1 METMQVTVRDRS
13 REAPWGQGLTNPV
26 TRKVTI
32 SAFCPVCGGR
42 RGEPQDLK
50 QHDDGVSYWVQI
62 WDNPCGH
69 VDLYEDVVK
78 EAAGLIAKKI
88 HDDNEELFQR
98 LADK

>member
-42 RGEPQDLK
+42 RGEPQGQNLC
-50 QHDDGVSYWVQI
+50 DDGAFYWVQV

-69 VDLYEDVVK
+69 VDQYEAVIK
-78 EAAGLIAKKI
+78 EAT
-88 HDDNEELFQR
+88 ELVTT
-98 LADK
+98 